1 MTISNFKRN
10 SKKNKKN
17 KINRRRS
24 TNKNIKYGGNPP
36 RALPNIFRIYTTG
49 IADDGNE
56 GEKCYSNIWNTFVRG
71 EILKLIPQ
79 NFDHIEILHF
89 DTFQGAEIPS
99 FSKQRK
105 NQLERTLREKLTN
118 SDLADISERVAVS
131 EFNRL
136 PVDID
141 THYPFVIID
150 FAHILRVVNGQMSR
164 LVELY
169 NSDVKFKIDGVQH
182 NGTPFYAPFLYI
194 GYGNREQ
201 SYFEIAQTQP
211 IPLLNI
217 SVNGLV
223 TTYEGYYNDRG
234 LILDVFSPMQ
244 QIIINCRDLIKR
256 RLNFGKG
263 ILTEPVK
270 YNKIVKILSATNF
283 IHNVLEGFILVT
295 PLESI
300 LDFNE
305 FIEDL
310 SQECI
315 KIINENIETKEIVFF
330 DNYKLF

>member
-1 MTISNFKRN
+1 MAILNFKRN
-10 SKKNKKN
+10 SKKN

-36 RALPNIFRIYTTG
+36 RGLPNIFRIYTTG
-49 IADDGNE
+49 IADDGRE
-56 GEKCYSNIWNTFVRG
+56 DEKCYSNIWNTFVRG
-71 EILKLIPQ
+71 EILQLIPQ
-79 NFDHIEILHF
+79 NFDQIQILHF
-89 DTFQGAEIPS
+89 DTFQGATIPS
-99 FSKQRK
+99 FSEERK

-118 SDLADISERVAVS
+118 SDFADISERVTVS

-150 FAHILRVVNGQMSR
+150 FAHILLVINGQMSR
-164 LVELY
+164 LIEPY
-169 NSDVKFKIDGVQH
+169 NSDVEFKINGLHHDGR
-182 NGTPFYAPFLYI
+182 PFYAPFLYI

-211 IPLLNI
+211 IPLLII
-217 SVNGLV
+217 SENGFV
-223 TTYEGYYNDRG
+223 TTYEGYYIDLG
-234 LILDVFSPMQ
+234 LTLDHPDPMP
-244 QIIINCRDLIKR
+244 QIIINCRDLIKT

-270 YNKIVKILSATNF
+270 YNKIAKILSTTQF

-305 FIEDL
+305 FTEDL

-315 KIINENIETKEIVFF
+315 NIINENIETKDIVFF
-330 DNYKLF
+330 DNYKLS